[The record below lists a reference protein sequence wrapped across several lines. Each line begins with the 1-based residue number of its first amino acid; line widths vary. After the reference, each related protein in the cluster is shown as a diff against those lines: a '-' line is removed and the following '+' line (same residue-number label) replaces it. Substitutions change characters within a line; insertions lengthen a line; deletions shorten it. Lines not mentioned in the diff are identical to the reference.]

1 MFFEPIES
9 GLNSESSSF
18 KRNDVEEP
26 VWHDVGDESLP
37 LELSTADAAEVKIDQ
52 AVVDVESVVKP
63 TETNKEEQHSLNT
76 DGTVDTPS
84 PALDSPTDNA
94 QAALE
99 EKYMKAVVELAGA
112 SETVAPETDAAP
124 AAPEEN
130 KFDEYMTKATDAKAA
145 ATEAFKAKEYNTAK
159 LNYMTALETLQ
170 YVQGDLDNKQK
181 SMLFEQTVACNNN
194 VALCCMSTEDY
205 VNCVAF
211 ATNSLL
217 LIRSLEKN
225 IPDSM
230 IWMCLQGN
238 GVTMEQ
244 LQRQWKRKAL
254 YYIGKAQL
262 KRKNYQEAV
271 VHLEEAYNLIA
282 DDASLAKQV
291 AELKALVTDAKARLN
306 KENKREK
313 DTWAKAFKKGKTE
326 VESIYHDP
334 RDTPTSSAP
343 TTPVHSSTPLDPN
356 NLKFDLSDLG

>member
-1 MFFEPIES
+1 MCVGIQDQSLTFWNYIPGVAIESFASIELFPYIMFFEPIES

-37 LELSTADAAEVKIDQ
+37 LESSTAPASEPADAAEEKIDQ

-63 TETNKEEQHSLNT
+63 TETNKEEKHSLNT

-99 EKYMKAVVELAGA
+99 EKYMKAVAELAGA

-170 YVQGDLDNKQK
+170 VRTSSHLSVSIFATYLFVFYSQYVQGDLDNKQK

-211 ATNSLL
+211 ATNVRDH
-217 LIRSLEKN
+217 IVFV
-225 IPDSM
+225 
-230 IWMCLQGN
+230 
-238 GVTMEQ
+238 VTF
-244 LQRQWKRKAL
+244 
-254 YYIGKAQL
+254 
-262 KRKNYQEAV
+262 N
-271 VHLEEAYNLIA
+271 
-282 DDASLAKQV
+282 
-291 AELKALVTDAKARLN
+291 
-306 KENKREK
+306 
-313 DTWAKAFKKGKTE
+313 
-326 VESIYHDP
+326 
-334 RDTPTSSAP
+334 
-343 TTPVHSSTPLDPN
+343 
-356 NLKFDLSDLG
+356 FD

>member
-18 KRNDVEEP
+18 KRNDVEP

-37 LELSTADAAEVKIDQ
+37 LESSTAPGSEPADAVEVKIDQ
-52 AVVDVESVVKP
+52 AVVDVESVVEP
-63 TETNKEEQHSLNT
+63 AETSKEEQHSLNT
-76 DGTVDTPS
+76 VGTVDTPS

-99 EKYMKAVVELAGA
+99 EKYMKAVAELAGA

-170 YVQGDLDNKQK
+170 VRTNSHFSFSIFATYLLFLISQYVQGDLDNKQK

-211 ATNSLL
+211 ATNVIDLFVVILNFLTLIDMYISCCSFSNSL
-217 LIRSLEKN
+217 
-225 IPDSM
+225 
-230 IWMCLQGN
+230 CC
-238 GVTMEQ
+238 
-244 LQRQWKRKAL
+244 
-254 YYIGKAQL
+254 
-262 KRKNYQEAV
+262 
-271 VHLEEAYNLIA
+271 
-282 DDASLAKQV
+282 
-291 AELKALVTDAKARLN
+291 
-306 KENKREK
+306 
-313 DTWAKAFKKGKTE
+313 
-326 VESIYHDP
+326 
-334 RDTPTSSAP
+334 
-343 TTPVHSSTPLDPN
+343 
-356 NLKFDLSDLG
+356 